1 MATFQAVLASESLLS
16 CVIAFQRGLDGRIAD
31 IHRQMTSHEPLTEKP
46 PNVEVLGSIVLPWL
60 LRHGKLHLPRL
71 LRLLP
76 YMKSVVSAHA
86 AFTGSLEL
94 FQSMPNL
101 ATSFRRLNLI
111 DIAAE
116 RVIILLH
123 SKGLKPSCGKSP
135 VTAAVRNHVDV
146 VGYLT
151 TRCARDCKWFTQ
163 DEALLNDCPLEIVQV
178 LVENRAKL
186 PLAKT
191 MDLAAKRGRL
201 DVVTFLHVHG
211 LEGCT
216 TKAVDGAA
224 ARGFTDVVDFL
235 L

>member
-46 PNVEVLGSIVLPWL
+46 PNVALEVLGSI
-60 LRHGKLHLPRL
+60 
-71 LRLLP
+71 
-76 YMKSVVSAHA
+76 
-86 AFTGSLEL
+86 
-94 FQSMPNL
+94 
-101 ATSFRRLNLI
+101 
-111 DIAAE
+111 
-116 RVIILLH
+116 
-123 SKGLKPSCGKSP
+123 
-135 VTAAVRNHVDV
+135 
-146 VGYLT
+146 
-151 TRCARDCKWFTQ
+151 WFTQ

-201 DVVTFLHVHG
+201 DVMTFLHVHG